1 MREQNIRGQ
10 IVFVKLLR
18 LEYFELIMVCKKILD
33 IRKKYYV
40 LYVLYVF
47 SMLV

>member
-18 LEYFELIMVCKKILD
+18 LEHFELIVVCKKILD
-33 IRKKYYV
+33 IQKCYV

>member
-1 MREQNIRGQ
+1 MREQNFTGQ

-18 LEYFELIMVCKKILD
+18 LEHFELIVVCKKILD
-33 IRKKYYV
+33 IQKCYV